1 MKKKKIAIIISS
13 VLVLLVA
20 VAWIYFK
27 VLLPKNDTHK
37 QHEGMA
43 GMENMKM
50 DTKDESMKTTAA
62 EEKVLYTCSMHPE
75 IIRDKPGDC
84 PICGMHLV
92 KKENDSKKIHGIS
105 LHTLI
110 QPTNS
115 YAVSRIPSTTL
126 QQQEEAIEINALGY
140 TAYNTTE
147 VGAISARISGRI
159 EKLYV
164 RFRYQLVKKGQK
176 IMDIYSPELLTAQQ
190 NLLFLLKND
199 PSNNSLISAAKE
211 KLLLLGF
218 PSEQLQQLV
227 STQKTLF
234 TVSVYSRYG
243 GHIHESLGKEMNGA
257 GAEVPVMNEATSLTT
272 QELSLKEGMYLQK
285 GQMIFKVYSPNKVWA
300 LLNIYPS
307 DQPFIK
313 VGNKVR
319 IVPEAKP
326 GNDFSSSIYF
336 IEPFFRPG
344 SKTLTARVNVDN
356 SVLQLPIGS
365 QVRATIF
372 TNSINADWLPKDAV
386 LSLGLEKVVFVKS
399 GIGFKA
405 QKVETGLAYKNLIQ
419 ITGGITMQDSVAANA
434 QFLMD
439 SESFIK
445 IQRKD

>member
-13 VLVLLVA
+13 ALVVLA
-20 VAWIYFK
+20 VSAWIYFK
-27 VLLPKNDTHK
+27 VLHPKNDTRQK
-37 QHEGMA
+37 ETTGM
-43 GMENMKM
+43 GNMKM
-50 DTKDESMKTTAA
+50 DAKDGGENMNTT
-62 EEKVLYTCSMHPE
+62 
-75 IIRDKPGDC
+75 G
-84 PICGMHLV
+84 GGLV
-92 KKENDSKKIHGIS
+92 KKESDTSKIHDVS
-105 LHTLI
+105 LHTLL

-115 YAVSRIPSTTL
+115 YAISNIPAITL
-126 QQQEEAIEINALGY
+126 IRSEEPIEIIALGY
-140 TAYNTTE
+140 TEYNTTE

-164 RFRYQLVKKGQK
+164 KFRYQLIKKGQK

-199 PSNNSLISAAKE
+199 ASNTSLINAAKE

-218 PSEQLQQLV
+218 PGEQLQQLIN
-227 STQKTLF
+227 TQKPLF
-234 TVSVYSRYG
+234 TVSVYSRYS
-243 GHIHESLGKEMNGA
+243 GHIHESPGKEMKGA
-257 GAEVPVMNEATSLTT
+257 GAEAPAMNEAISLTT

-285 GQMIFKVYSPNKVWA
+285 GQTVFKVNDPDKVWA

-313 VGNKVR
+313 VGNNVK
-319 IVPEAKP
+319 IVPEARP
-326 GNDFSSSIYF
+326 ENDFSGSIYF

-372 TNSINADWLPKDAV
+372 SSPVNAEWLPKEAV
-386 LSLGLEKVVFVKS
+386 LSLGLEEVVFVKS
-399 GIGFKA
+399 GNGYKA
-405 QKVETGLAYKNLIQ
+405 QKVVTGLTYKKLIQ
-419 ITGGITMQDSVAANA
+419 ITGGVTAQDSVAANA

-445 IQRKD
+445 INKKDYTQQGIK

>member
-13 VLVLLVA
+13 VLVFLVA
-20 VAWIYFK
+20 AAWIYFK

-43 GMENMKM
+43 VMERMSMGNKDENMKP
-50 DTKDESMKTTAA
+50 TAT

-92 KKENDSKKIHGIS
+92 KKENYSEKIHGVS

-115 YAVSRIPSTTL
+115 YAVSSIASTAL
-126 QQQEEAIEINALGY
+126 QQRQESIEISTLGY
-140 TAYNTTE
+140 IAYNTTE
-147 VGAISARISGRI
+147 VGAISARINGRI

-164 RFRYQLVKKGQK
+164 RFRYQLVKRGQK

-190 NLLFLLKND
+190 NLLFLLKDD
-199 PSNNSLISAAKE
+199 PSNSSLIYAAKE

-218 PSEQLQQLV
+218 TSEQLQQVV

-243 GHIHESLGKEMNGA
+243 GHIHESFGKDMNGA
-257 GAEVPVMNEATSLTT
+257 GAEVPAMNEAISLTT
-272 QELSLKEGMYLQK
+272 QELGLKEGMYLQK
-285 GQMIFKVYSPNKVWA
+285 GQTIFKVYNPAKVWA

-307 DQPFIK
+307 DQAFIK
-313 VGNKVR
+313 AGNKVR

-326 GNDFSSSIYF
+326 DKDFRSSIYF

-344 SKTLTARVNVDN
+344 SKTITARVNVDN
-356 SVLQLPIGS
+356 SALQLPIGS

-372 TNSINADWLPKDAV
+372 SNPITAEWLPKDAV

-405 QKVETGLAYKNLIQ
+405 QKVETGLAYNNLIQ

>member
-1 MKKKKIAIIISS
+1 
-13 VLVLLVA
+13 
-20 VAWIYFK
+20 
-27 VLLPKNDTHK
+27 
-37 QHEGMA
+37 
-43 GMENMKM
+43 
-50 DTKDESMKTTAA
+50 
-62 EEKVLYTCSMHPE
+62 
-75 IIRDKPGDC
+75 
-84 PICGMHLV
+84 
-92 KKENDSKKIHGIS
+92 
-105 LHTLI
+105 
-110 QPTNS
+110 
-115 YAVSRIPSTTL
+115 
-126 QQQEEAIEINALGY
+126 
-140 TAYNTTE
+140 
-147 VGAISARISGRI
+147 
-159 EKLYV
+159 
-164 RFRYQLVKKGQK
+164 
-176 IMDIYSPELLTAQQ
+176 
-190 NLLFLLKND
+190 
-199 PSNNSLISAAKE
+199 
-211 KLLLLGF
+211 
-218 PSEQLQQLV
+218 
-227 STQKTLF
+227 
-234 TVSVYSRYG
+234 
-243 GHIHESLGKEMNGA
+243 MNGA
-257 GAEVPVMNEATSLTT
+257 GAEVPAMNEAISLTT

-285 GQMIFKVYSPNKVWA
+285 GQTIFKVYSPNKVWA

-326 GNDFSSSIYF
+326 SNDFSSSIYF

-372 TNSINADWLPKDAV
+372 SNSINADWLPKDAV

>member
-1 MKKKKIAIIISS
+1 MKKKKIAIIIAS
-13 VLVLLVA
+13 VLVLLA
-20 VAWIYFK
+20 VATWIYFK
-27 VLLPKNDTHK
+27 VLLQKSDTHT
-37 QHEGMA
+37 QHEGMT

-50 DTKDESMKTTAA
+50 DNKDMNTAA
-62 EEKVLYTCSMHPE
+62 KEKVLYTCSMHPE
-75 IIRDKPGDC
+75 IILDKPGNC
-84 PICGMHLV
+84 PICGMQLV
-92 KKENDSKKIHGIS
+92 KKESESKEIHDVS
-105 LHTLI
+105 LHTLL
-110 QPTNS
+110 QPTNG
-115 YAVSRIPSTTL
+115 YAISAIPATTL
-126 QQQEEAIEINALGY
+126 KKSEEPIEINALGY
-140 TAYNTTE
+140 TAYNTSA

-199 PSNNSLISAAKE
+199 PSNNSLINAAKE

-218 PSEQLQQLV
+218 PSEQLKQV
-227 STQKTLF
+227 INSQKTFF
-234 TVSVYSRYG
+234 TVSVYSSYS
-243 GHIHESLGKEMNGA
+243 GHIHDASNMGMNSTTT
-257 GAEVPVMNEATSLTT
+257 ETPEMNEAISLTT
-272 QELSLKEGMYLQK
+272 QELNLKEGMYLQK
-285 GQMIFKVYSPNKVWA
+285 GQTVFKVYSPSKVWA

-307 DQPFIK
+307 DQAFIK

-326 GNDFSSSIYF
+326 GNDFRSSIYF

-365 QVRATIF
+365 QVQATIF
-372 TNSINADWLPKDAV
+372 SNPVNAEWLPKEAI
-386 LSLGLEKVVFVKS
+386 LSLGLEKVVFVRS
-399 GIGFKA
+399 SNGYKA
-405 QKVETGLAYKNLIQ
+405 QKVETGVSYKNLIQ
-419 ITGGITMQDSVAANA
+419 ITGGITVTDSVAANA

-445 IQRKD
+445 IRDKD